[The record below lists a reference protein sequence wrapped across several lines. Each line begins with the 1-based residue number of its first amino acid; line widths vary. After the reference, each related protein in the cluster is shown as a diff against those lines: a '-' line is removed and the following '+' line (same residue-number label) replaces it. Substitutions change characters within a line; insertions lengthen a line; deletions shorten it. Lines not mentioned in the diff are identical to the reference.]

1 LSFPVDNNSSNNN
14 NPVLMKLLDNE
25 RLVALGLRLS
35 GRTAFSR
42 SIARLELYSC
52 KMAGNDKRFFK
63 QISNQGHGS
72 LNDEEPLAP
81 SPALGATPPV
91 SASVL
96 AAMAALH
103 GSAAGARVLTQAPD
117 ESPTPGPGSSA
128 LAHTCS
134 RKTLY
139 FLKATLNASFFPDYD
154 FADAA
159 SHEFTREPS
168 FDWVHRAIHTALL
181 SSQAEVYAGVS
192 AELWQEIADAIEPA
206 DIDIYSYTPDLDSD
220 PFATDGALWSFNYFF
235 YNKKLKRI
243 LFFTYRTFR
252 YTLGGRRRG
261 VGWTFCVFRF
271 LKLVFFWNK
280 HNNNVYQCLGA
291 AARWRGRRHEF

>member
-1 LSFPVDNNSSNNN
+1 
-14 NPVLMKLLDNE
+14 MKLLDNE
-25 RLVALGLRLS
+25 RLVSLGERLS

-42 SIARLELYSC
+42 SLARLELYSC

-63 QISNQGHGS
+63 QLSNQGGGGS
-72 LNDEEPLAP
+72 LNDEELLAP
-81 SPALGATPPV
+81 SPALGTGLTPPV
-91 SASVL
+91 APGL
-96 AAMAALH
+96 AAAMAALY
-103 GSAAGARVLTQAPD
+103 GSAAGVRALEQAPD
-117 ESPTPGPGSSA
+117 ESPALGPGAAAAAA

-168 FDWVHRAIHTALL
+168 FDWVHRSIHSTLM
-181 SSQAEVYAGVS
+181 SSQADTYAAVS
-192 AELWQEIADAIEPA
+192 AELWQEIADAIEPEN
-206 DIDIYSYTPDLDSD
+206 IDIYSYTPDLDSD

-243 LFFTYRTFR
+243 LFFTYRTFSASAPLQEGEDMDASFNR
-252 YTLGGRRRG
+252 DMHDSDSDGEMDVWGD
-261 VGWTFCVFRF
+261 VG
-271 LKLVFFWNK
+271 KM
-280 HNNNVYQCLGA
+280 
-291 AARWRGRRHEF
+291 EM